1 MTTLAPSGCMCLLLK
16 KDIDF
21 LLFCDFVK
29 STNILLSNIRDS
41 FENVYVFFN
50 PDKGESFILSCLLQ
64 IWACLE
70 RGFLIHIPVP
80 FLRESR
86 ILNFSRKE

>member
-1 MTTLAPSGCMCLLLK
+1 MSFLWTKKSPYDNVGPQWVHVFAAK

-41 FENVYVFFN
+41 FENVYVF
-50 PDKGESFILSCLLQ
+50 I
-64 IWACLE
+64 
-70 RGFLIHIPVP
+70 
-80 FLRESR
+80 
-86 ILNFSRKE
+86 